1 MKIEKDEIYTFKLTT
16 GEEVVAKVTELHDN
30 YWEIKHPITMALTPQ
45 GLQMMPG
52 LFSANLEKNL
62 QINTSSIVIVA
73 EARDDIRSKYIE
85 VTTGIA
91 PVTKSIIT
99 G

>member
-1 MKIEKDEIYTFKLTT
+1 MNFKPNEIYSFKLTT
-16 GEEVVAKVTELHDN
+16 GEEMVAQVVDQQQDVC
-30 YWEIKHPITMALTPQ
+30 EIRHPIMVALGPQ
-45 GLQMMPG
+45 GLQLMPG
-52 LFSANLEKNL
+52 LFSANLEKTL
-62 QINTSSIVIVA
+62 QINTSTVVIVA
-73 EARDDIRSKYIE
+73 QVRDDIRNKYIE